1 MNGEHQYSSFFTIF
15 ALYISAE
22 SPRVGK
28 DMCIIYGEDVYK
40 RLAFGFQNFAPFDLS
55 KEQMATGNVLVVCI
69 FTYCPSLFGKG
80 HAVYISAWAF
90 CVARSWQVGMRRPW
104 NSERAK
110 VRFLRLFYIQAVLM
124 LDLTCPLGVRMNKE
138 GYAAYRTA
146 YSLHASRAR
155 AYGDMVCKTVV
166 LHTA

>member
-1 MNGEHQYSSFFTIF
+1 MNGEHQYSSFFRIF

-90 CVARSWQVGMRRPW
+90 CVVLALYQRWYI
-104 NSERAK
+104 ERLY
-110 VRFLRLFYIQAVLM
+110 FLFVTYLIISR
-124 LDLTCPLGVRMNKE
+124 
-138 GYAAYRTA
+138 YRKAQT
-146 YSLHASRAR
+146 
-155 AYGDMVCKTVV
+155 
-166 LHTA
+166 

>member
-1 MNGEHQYSSFFTIF
+1 MNGEHQCSSFFPIF

-69 FTYCPSLFGKG
+69 FTYCPFLSGKG

-90 CVARSWQVGMRRPW
+90 CVARS
-104 NSERAK
+104 
-110 VRFLRLFYIQAVLM
+110 
-124 LDLTCPLGVRMNKE
+124 
-138 GYAAYRTA
+138 
-146 YSLHASRAR
+146 
-155 AYGDMVCKTVV
+155 
-166 LHTA
+166 

>member
-1 MNGEHQYSSFFTIF
+1 MNGEHQYSSFFPIF

-69 FTYCPSLFGKG
+69 FTYCPFLSGERTCRIHIGVGFLRCSFLTGGHAKALELGTGKG
-80 HAVYISAWAF
+80 KIPTPFLYTGS
-90 CVARSWQVGMRRPW
+90 SYVGFNMSVGSPD
-104 NSERAK
+104 E
-110 VRFLRLFYIQAVLM
+110 
-124 LDLTCPLGVRMNKE
+124 
-138 GYAAYRTA
+138 
-146 YSLHASRAR
+146 
-155 AYGDMVCKTVV
+155 
-166 LHTA
+166 

>member
-1 MNGEHQYSSFFTIF
+1 MNGEHQYSSFFPIF

-69 FTYCPSLFGKG
+69 FTYCPFLSGKG

-90 CVARSWQVGMRRPW
+90 SVVHSKTAILICYLLDYQQVHD
-104 NSERAK
+104 NANVSII
-110 VRFLRLFYIQAVLM
+110 L
-124 LDLTCPLGVRMNKE
+124 LGDKKE
-138 GYAAYRTA
+138 PT
-146 YSLHASRAR
+146 
-155 AYGDMVCKTVV
+155 K
-166 LHTA
+166 

>member
-1 MNGEHQYSSFFTIF
+1 MNGEHQYSSFFPIF

-69 FTYCPSLFGKG
+69 FTYCPSRIHIGVGFLRCSFLTGGHAKALELGTGKG
-80 HAVYISAWAF
+80 KIPTPFLYTGS
-90 CVARSWQVGMRRPW
+90 SYVGFNMSVGSPD
-104 NSERAK
+104 E
-110 VRFLRLFYIQAVLM
+110 
-124 LDLTCPLGVRMNKE
+124 
-138 GYAAYRTA
+138 
-146 YSLHASRAR
+146 
-155 AYGDMVCKTVV
+155 
-166 LHTA
+166 

>member
-1 MNGEHQYSSFFTIF
+1 MNGEHQYSSFFPIF

-69 FTYCPSLFGKG
+69 FTYCPFLSGKG

-90 CVARSWQVGMRRPW
+90 LCCSFRQDWAMRRPLCVG
-104 NSERAK
+104 RATGTDSL
-110 VRFLRLFYIQAVLM
+110 RFFRIC
-124 LDLTCPLGVRMNKE
+124 TI
-138 GYAAYRTA
+138 
-146 YSLHASRAR
+146 H
-155 AYGDMVCKTVV
+155 
-166 LHTA
+166 

>member
-1 MNGEHQYSSFFTIF
+1 MNGEHQYSSFFRIF

-55 KEQMATGNVLVVCI
+55 KEQMATGNVLLVCI
-69 FTYCPSLFGKG
+69 FTYCPFLSGKG

-90 CVARSWQVGMRRPW
+90 CVARS
-104 NSERAK
+104 
-110 VRFLRLFYIQAVLM
+110 
-124 LDLTCPLGVRMNKE
+124 
-138 GYAAYRTA
+138 
-146 YSLHASRAR
+146 
-155 AYGDMVCKTVV
+155 
-166 LHTA
+166 

>member
-1 MNGEHQYSSFFTIF
+1 MNGEHQYSSFFPIF

-69 FTYCPSLFGKG
+69 FTYCPSLLGKG

-90 CVARSWQVGMRRPW
+90 LTGGHAKALELGTGKGKIPTPFLYTGSSYVGFNMSVGSPD
-104 NSERAK
+104 E
-110 VRFLRLFYIQAVLM
+110 
-124 LDLTCPLGVRMNKE
+124 
-138 GYAAYRTA
+138 
-146 YSLHASRAR
+146 
-155 AYGDMVCKTVV
+155 
-166 LHTA
+166 

>member
-1 MNGEHQYSSFFTIF
+1 MNGEHQYSSFFPIF

-69 FTYCPSLFGKG
+69 FTYCPFLSGKG
-80 HAVYISAWAF
+80 HAVYI
-90 CVARSWQVGMRRPW
+90 
-104 NSERAK
+104 
-110 VRFLRLFYIQAVLM
+110 
-124 LDLTCPLGVRMNKE
+124 
-138 GYAAYRTA
+138 
-146 YSLHASRAR
+146 
-155 AYGDMVCKTVV
+155 
-166 LHTA
+166 

>member
-1 MNGEHQYSSFFTIF
+1 MNGEHQYSSFFRIF

-69 FTYCPSLFGKG
+69 FTYCPFLSGKG
-80 HAVYISAWAF
+80 HAVYISAWASALL
-90 CVARSWQVGMRRPW
+90 VQTAMGS
-104 NSERAK
+104 AK
-110 VRFLRLFYIQAVLM
+110 PSKCGTSNRYRFPRFFYI
-124 LDLTCPLGVRMNKE
+124 
-138 GYAAYRTA
+138 
-146 YSLHASRAR
+146 
-155 AYGDMVCKTVV
+155 
-166 LHTA
+166 

>member
-1 MNGEHQYSSFFTIF
+1 MNGEHQYSSFFPIF

-69 FTYCPSLFGKG
+69 FTYCPFLSGKG

-90 CVARSWQVGMRRPW
+90 LRCSFLTGGHAKALELGTGKGKIPTPFLYTGSSYVGFNMSVGSPD
-104 NSERAK
+104 E
-110 VRFLRLFYIQAVLM
+110 
-124 LDLTCPLGVRMNKE
+124 
-138 GYAAYRTA
+138 
-146 YSLHASRAR
+146 
-155 AYGDMVCKTVV
+155 
-166 LHTA
+166 

>member
-1 MNGEHQYSSFFTIF
+1 MENISIHHFFLYLPCTFPQKAQGWARIC
-15 ALYISAE
+15 ALYMEKTFTSVWL
-22 SPRVGK
+22 SGFRTSHLLTCRKNRWQPVTSSWYVYLRTVPSFRGK
-28 DMCIIYGEDVYK
+28 DMPYTYRRG
-40 RLAFGFQNFAPFDLS
+40 LS
-55 KEQMATGNVLVVCI
+55 ALLVLDR
-69 FTYCPSLFGKG
+69 
-80 HAVYISAWAF
+80 WA
-90 CVARSWQVGMRRPW
+90 CEG
-104 NSERAK
+104 RAK

-155 AYGDMVCKTVV
+155 TYGDMVCKTVV

>member
-1 MNGEHQYSSFFTIF
+1 MNGEHQYSSFFRIF

-69 FTYCPSLFGKG
+69 FTYCPFLSGKG

-90 CVARSWQVGMRRPW
+90 CSCSFLTGGHAKALELGTGKGKIPTPFLYTGSSYVGFNMSVGSPD
-104 NSERAK
+104 E
-110 VRFLRLFYIQAVLM
+110 
-124 LDLTCPLGVRMNKE
+124 
-138 GYAAYRTA
+138 
-146 YSLHASRAR
+146 
-155 AYGDMVCKTVV
+155 
-166 LHTA
+166 

>member
-1 MNGEHQYSSFFTIF
+1 MNGEHQYSSFFPIF

-69 FTYCPSLFGKG
+69 FTYCPFLSGKG

-90 CVARSWQVGMRRPW
+90 CVVSALYIERPQ
-104 NSERAK
+104 
-110 VRFLRLFYIQAVLM
+110 FLFVTYLIINRYTKAQ
-124 LDLTCPLGVRMNKE
+124 T
-138 GYAAYRTA
+138 
-146 YSLHASRAR
+146 
-155 AYGDMVCKTVV
+155 
-166 LHTA
+166 

>member
-1 MNGEHQYSSFFTIF
+1 MNGEHQYSSFFRIF

-69 FTYCPSLFGKG
+69 FTYCLLPFGERTCRIHIGVGFLRCSFLTGGHAKALELGTGKG
-80 HAVYISAWAF
+80 KIPTPFLYTGS
-90 CVARSWQVGMRRPW
+90 SYVGFPP
-104 NSERAK
+104 
-110 VRFLRLFYIQAVLM
+110 VRWES
-124 LDLTCPLGVRMNKE
+124 G
-138 GYAAYRTA
+138 
-146 YSLHASRAR
+146 
-155 AYGDMVCKTVV
+155 
-166 LHTA
+166 

>member
-1 MNGEHQYSSFFTIF
+1 MNGEHQYSSFFPIF

-69 FTYCPSLFGKG
+69 FTYCPFFGERTCRIHIGVGFLRCSFLTGGHAKALELGTGKG
-80 HAVYISAWAF
+80 KIPTPFLYTGS
-90 CVARSWQVGMRRPW
+90 SYVGFNMSVGSPD
-104 NSERAK
+104 E
-110 VRFLRLFYIQAVLM
+110 
-124 LDLTCPLGVRMNKE
+124 
-138 GYAAYRTA
+138 
-146 YSLHASRAR
+146 
-155 AYGDMVCKTVV
+155 
-166 LHTA
+166 

>member
-1 MNGEHQYSSFFTIF
+1 MNGEHQYSSFFPIF

-69 FTYCPSLFGKG
+69 FTYCPFLSGKG

-90 CVARSWQVGMRRPW
+90 CVVSFRQDWAMRRPLCVG
-104 NSERAK
+104 RATGTDSL
-110 VRFLRLFYIQAVLM
+110 RFFRIC
-124 LDLTCPLGVRMNKE
+124 TI
-138 GYAAYRTA
+138 
-146 YSLHASRAR
+146 H
-155 AYGDMVCKTVV
+155 
-166 LHTA
+166 